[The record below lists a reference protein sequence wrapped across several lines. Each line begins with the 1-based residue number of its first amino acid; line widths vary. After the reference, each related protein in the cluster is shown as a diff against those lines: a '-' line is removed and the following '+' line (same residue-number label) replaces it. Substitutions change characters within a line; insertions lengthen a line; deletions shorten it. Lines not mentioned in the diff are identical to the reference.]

1 VPNPPQIGNEKGCY
15 VVPMSLDPNSKE
27 EIILQY
33 HLPGTSLNDDVLN
46 RLPFSYNTL
55 NYDSDLQTMNFSQQ
69 LHTLTLEII
78 EKRENLFLNEH
89 HFEAVAVARSEG
101 FIRVFP
107 VIPVLNSPQNL

>member
-1 VPNPPQIGNEKGCY
+1 
-15 VVPMSLDPNSKE
+15 MSLDPNSKE

-55 NYDSDLQTMNFSQQ
+55 NYDSDLQ